1 MAFSIDKYL
10 THLVDIVK
18 VTMAAGLR
26 STTTVE
32 DVAARITSR
41 MRIIR
46 DAGGDRFVSAT
57 IVWFKPDQDI
67 DGQDEVV
74 VDGKTRPVAEIVKA
88 RGRSGVHHLEVELT

>member
-1 MAFSIDKYL
+1 MAFSINKYL

-41 MRIIR
+41 TRIVR

-57 IVWFKPDQDI
+57 IVWFKSDQDI

-74 VDGKTRPVAEIVKA
+74 VDGITRPVAGIVKA
-88 RGRSGVHHLEVELT
+88 RGRSGVHHLEVELA